1 MSAIPPGVGAES
13 HYYIR
18 AERADCPGKVL
29 WVARFNNSHRFWN
42 VGPGWADPFSSLAEA
57 KKVVRSLSKRSDM
70 VGATF
75 SVVEVRATLTVH
87 PAWPLE
93 VLDKLARAV

>member
-1 MSAIPPGVGAES
+1 MGDLPPGVVVRS
-13 HYYIR
+13 QYYIR
-18 AERADCPGKVL
+18 AERSDCPGKPL

-42 VGPGWADPFSSLAEA
+42 VSPGWADPFSSLAEA

-70 VGATF
+70 VGATL
-75 SVVEVRATLTVH
+75 SVVEVRATLSVH

-93 VLDKLARAV
+93 VLDRLARVV